1 MQLDAGRA
9 AVTGAIAPL
18 NDFNLWVRDSFLVIV
33 LLVLGAILL
42 TRLAGWVRDKIMAH
56 IDARATETD
65 ELVRSEGA
73 KHRQVVA
80 QVVTWSAL
88 AVIYVVTAV
97 RIVQE
102 LGVPLAGLVAP
113 AALLSAALGFGLQR
127 FVQDIGA
134 GFFITGERQYGFGD
148 VVTIAT
154 AGVTQPVTGTVEDV
168 TLRVTRLRTVSGEV
182 ITTPNGQIIQVT
194 NLSRDW
200 ARAVIDV
207 PVPAAV
213 DVSHVTDILRQV
225 GEEAYSDDRL
235 RKMMLDPPTVMSTR
249 SRCAWWRGRSRAFS
263 SRSAA
268 SSGRGSP
275 RPSAVKAS
283 SSPPSST
290 PAAPPGAPHEL
301 QGQAPPHVDPGAD
314 RAVHRRV
321 CPLPVGAR
329 TPGHGIARAGPQP
342 NGDAPART
350 NANPHPHAAAYEP
363 FAHAVADQPVT
374 VPDAV
379 RAGRLAVDGIA
390 ASERAGISRAVG
402 DVGPAVRP
410 AG

>member
-1 MQLDAGRA
+1 M
-9 AVTGAIAPL
+9 TGAIAPL
-18 NDFNLWVRDSFLVIV
+18 TDASRWLPTDVSQWLRGDLLVIV

-42 TRLAGWVRDKIMAH
+42 TRLAGWLRDKIMAH
-56 IDARATETD
+56 IDARAIEPD

-97 RIVQE
+97 LIVKR

-207 PVPAAV
+207 PVPSAV
-213 DVSHVTDILRQV
+213 NVSHVTDILRRV

-235 RKMMLDPPTVMSTR
+235 RKMMLDPPTVMGVEKIEVEHVLGAHGGADAAGHSV
-249 SRCAWWRGRSRAFS
+249 RGR
-263 SRSAA
+263 
-268 SSGRGSP
+268 P
-275 RPSAVKAS
+275 
-283 SSPPSST
+283 
-290 PAAPPGAPHEL
+290 
-301 QGQAPPHVDPGAD
+301 
-314 RAVHRRV
+314 
-321 CPLPVGAR
+321 
-329 TPGHGIARAGPQP
+329 
-342 NGDAPART
+342 
-350 NANPHPHAAAYEP
+350 
-363 FAHAVADQPVT
+363 
-374 VPDAV
+374 
-379 RAGRLAVDGIA
+379 
-390 ASERAGISRAVG
+390 
-402 DVGPAVRP
+402 
-410 AG
+410 

>member
-18 NDFNLWVRDSFLVIV
+18 NDFNLWVRNELPVIV

-56 IDARATETD
+56 IEAHATETD

-80 QVVTWSAL
+80 QVVTWSVL

-97 RIVQE
+97 SVVGR

-154 AGVTQPVTGTVEDV
+154 SGVSQPVTGTVEDV

-213 DVSHVTDILRQV
+213 DVGHVTDILRRV

-235 RKMMLDPPTVMSTR
+235 RKMMLDPPTVMGVEKIEVDT
-249 SRCAWWRGRSRAFS
+249 FS
-263 SRSAA
+263 VRM
-268 SSGRGSP
+268 
-275 RPSAVKAS
+275 V
-283 SSPPSST
+283 
-290 PAAPPGAPHEL
+290 
-301 QGQAPPHVDPGAD
+301 
-314 RAVHRRV
+314 
-321 CPLPVGAR
+321 AR
-329 TPGHGIARAGPQP
+329 TLPGIQFEVGRELRARVASAFRREGIIVSAELDTGRATG
-342 NGDAPART
+342 G
-350 NANPHPHAAAYEP
+350 
-363 FAHAVADQPVT
+363 
-374 VPDAV
+374 
-379 RAGRLAVDGIA
+379 
-390 ASERAGISRAVG
+390 AS
-402 DVGPAVRP
+402 
-410 AG
+410 